1 MAKTFYVRSHCTTYY
16 DNLIQV
22 DEEEMKEYQNQRPD
36 LTEEEI
42 IAEMFAD
49 GSYCEVNDVIPTDWC
64 NEVVD
69 AVQKC
74 NNTEDEENV

>member
-1 MAKTFYVRSHCTTYY
+1 MAKTFCVRTHAMTYY

-22 DEEEMKEYQNQRPD
+22 DEEEMQEYRNEYPD

-49 GSYCEVNDVIPTDWC
+49 GNCEVIDATPTDWRD
-64 NEVVD
+64 EMVYE
-69 AVQKC
+69 VQKW
-74 NNTEDEENV
+74 NETEDEENV